1 MALIELQG
9 VEKVYRMG
17 QGRVTAL
24 GGVDLTVDEGEFT
37 AVMGPSGSGK
47 STLLHII
54 GCLDRPTAGSYRFM
68 GREVGGLS
76 ETELARLR
84 NRQFGFV
91 FQRFFLLPRYRVWE
105 NVALPLAYAGV
116 DRRRRRER
124 AWELLHRVGLEG
136 REEHFP
142 NQLSGG
148 QQQRVAIAR
157 ALANGPAVL
166 LADEPTGNLD
176 SVTSAEI
183 LALFATLH
191 RQGHTI
197 LLVTH
202 DPAVAQQ
209 AQRVVHIRDGRIRQD
224 ERREAR

>member
-1 MALIELQG
+1 MIELKG

-17 QGRVTAL
+17 QGLVRAL
-24 GGVDLTVDEGEFT
+24 DGVDLTVEEGEFT

-47 STLLHII
+47 STLMHII

-68 GREVGGLS
+68 GREVAGLGDG
-76 ETELARLR
+76 EMARLR

-91 FQRFFLLPRYRVWE
+91 FQRFFLLPRYRAWE
-105 NVALPLAYAGV
+105 NVALPMAYAGV
-116 DRRRRRER
+116 GRQERRRR
-124 AWELLHRVGLEG
+124 AWELLRRVGLEG

-148 QQQRVAIAR
+148 EQQRVAIAR
-157 ALANGPAVL
+157 ALANRPAVL

-176 SVTSAEI
+176 SASGAEI
-183 LALFATLH
+183 LALFEALH
-191 RQGHTI
+191 REGATI

-202 DPAVAQQ
+202 DRAVGERA
-209 AQRVVHIRDGRIRQD
+209 RRILHIRDGRIWRD
-224 ERREAR
+224 ERRE

>member
-1 MALIELQG
+1 MALIELKG

-17 QGRVTAL
+17 QGLVRAL
-24 GGVDLTVDEGEFT
+24 DGVDLTVEEGEFT

-47 STLLHII
+47 STLMHII

-68 GREVGGLS
+68 GREVAGLG

-91 FQRFFLLPRYRVWE
+91 FQRFFLLPRYRAWE
-105 NVALPLAYAGV
+105 NVALPMAYAGV
-116 DRRRRRER
+116 GRRERRER
-124 AWELLHRVGLEG
+124 AWELLRRVGLEG

-157 ALANGPAVL
+157 ALANRPAVL

-176 SVTSAEI
+176 TASGAEI
-183 LALFATLH
+183 LALFETLH
-191 RQGHTI
+191 RQGSTI

-202 DPAVAQQ
+202 DRAVAER
-209 AQRVVHIRDGRIRQD
+209 ARRILHLRDGRIWRD
-224 ERREAR
+224 ERRG

>member
-1 MALIELQG
+1 MALIELKG

-17 QGRVTAL
+17 QGLVRAL
-24 GGVDLTVDEGEFT
+24 DGVDLTVEEGEFT

-47 STLLHII
+47 STLMHII

-68 GREVGGLS
+68 GREVAGLG

-91 FQRFFLLPRYRVWE
+91 FQRFFLLPRYRAWE
-105 NVALPLAYAGV
+105 NVALPMAYAGV
-116 DRRRRRER
+116 GRRERRER
-124 AWELLHRVGLEG
+124 ARELLRRVGLEG

-157 ALANGPAVL
+157 ALANRPAVL

-176 SVTSAEI
+176 TASGAEI
-183 LALFATLH
+183 LALFETLH
-191 RQGHTI
+191 RQGSTI

-202 DPAVAQQ
+202 DRAVAER
-209 AQRVVHIRDGRIRQD
+209 ARRILHLRDGRIWRD
-224 ERREAR
+224 ERRG

>member
-1 MALIELQG
+1 MALIQLKG
-9 VEKVYRMG
+9 VEKIYRMG
-17 QGRVTAL
+17 QGLVRAL
-24 GGVDLTVDEGEFT
+24 AGVDLTVEEGEFT

-68 GREVGGLS
+68 GREVAGLS

-91 FQRFFLLPRYRVWE
+91 FQRFFLLPRYRAWE
-105 NVALPLAYAGV
+105 NVALPMAYAGV
-116 DRRRRRER
+116 GRRERRER
-124 AWELLHRVGLEG
+124 AWELLRRVGLEG

-157 ALANGPAVL
+157 ALANRPAVL

-176 SVTSAEI
+176 SASGAEI
-183 LALFATLH
+183 LALFEDLH
-191 RQGHTI
+191 REGSTI

-202 DPAVAQQ
+202 DPAVAQR
-209 AQRVVHIRDGRIRQD
+209 ARRIVHIQDGRIWRD
-224 ERREAR
+224 ERRG

>member
-1 MALIELQG
+1 MIQLKG
-9 VEKVYRMG
+9 VEKIYRMG
-17 QGRVTAL
+17 QGLVRAL
-24 GGVDLTVDEGEFT
+24 AGVDLTVEEGEFT

-68 GREVGGLS
+68 GREVAGLS

-91 FQRFFLLPRYRVWE
+91 FQRFFLLPRYRAWE
-105 NVALPLAYAGV
+105 NVALPMAYAGV
-116 DRRRRRER
+116 GRRERRER
-124 AWELLHRVGLEG
+124 AWELLRRVGLEG

-157 ALANGPAVL
+157 ALANRPAVL

-176 SVTSAEI
+176 SASGAEI
-183 LALFATLH
+183 LALFEDLH
-191 RQGHTI
+191 REGSTI

-202 DPAVAQQ
+202 DPAVAQR
-209 AQRVVHIRDGRIRQD
+209 ARRIVHIQDGRIWRD
-224 ERREAR
+224 ERRG